1 MTEYAGYMGKL
12 LLIDLDEGSE
22 REYPWTDK
30 DRELYIGGKAMASKI
45 MYDNFTGREEP
56 FSPEN
61 MIIIAT
67 GPVTGTFAP
76 SSNRFDIS
84 SLSPLTG
91 ITASSNCGGDFGFY
105 LKKAGLDGLII
116 RGRSDRPIWIEIQ
129 EDKVSYHEAG
139 ELWGMRTGETQA
151 ALKKKLTELHGPKG
165 RYGMVS
171 IGPAG
176 ENLVRYAA
184 VISGER
190 AAGRAGIGAVFG
202 SKNIKA
208 IVASGN
214 REVKIFNKEKAME
227 HHKKWT
233 AALKAHPI
241 TGSQLP
247 RLGTA
252 GLVSTM
258 QMRGQL
264 ATRNFS
270 AGRFEDFEKVSG
282 EALAEEENK
291 GNTGCLSCP
300 IRCSRTV
307 EVDGKKVKGP
317 ELETL
322 GLFGANLTN
331 DNLNLVCRW
340 NHELDELGLDS
351 ISCAGTIAWAME
363 ANERGLWDNGLKFG
377 QVDNI
382 SRVMEDIAFRRGI
395 GAELAEGSKRLS
407 EKYGGKDF
415 AIQSKGM
422 ELSAYEP
429 RRAVGQGLGYAVSN
443 RGGCH
448 LNGGYLVVLEGL
460 GLSIDQQTP
469 KAKAD
474 LCMFMQDFME
484 AISLCGHCLF
494 TSYAVFPGFLIS
506 KPNSPMSRLVNSMIP
521 HCGWAVR
528 MLNKFPA
535 MAFMNLPLI
544 PYTYE
549 LKYAVGMKM
558 NIGRFLRIGER
569 SYNVE
574 RAVNAKFGVS
584 AENDKLPKRLTKVL
598 QDPKDPKSKVP
609 LDRMKATYY
618 KARGWGENGLPG
630 DRKLKGLGI
639 K

>member
-22 REYPWTDK
+22 REYPWTDR

-322 GLFGANLTN
+322 GLFGANLCN

-506 KPNSPMSRLVNSMIP
+506 KPNSPVSRLVNSMIP